1 MDQQIT
7 SRLEADLFL
16 LHAPSV
22 YDFRERDD
30 MLFAY
35 LSDSDSVNVTSIYEM
50 YPIGWFSIKQ
60 RLADHGF
67 DTKIVNVA
75 SLMLQYPELDVRRLL
90 RGLEAPIFGFD
101 LHWMTQCNGA
111 IELAAVLKQ
120 EHPDA
125 LTIFGGIS
133 ATYYAKQ
140 LITYPSVD
148 VVVQGYDTLDP
159 VTELVA
165 KVVRG
170 GSRDFSSIPNLL
182 YKADGDVQASG
193 FTHKPG
199 ANYNNVRNDWSYYR
213 DAPSP
218 SPLTSKLIM
227 TLPNTGCAHDCGWCG
242 GSKFAYRNIMEVR
255 KTLIQKDHD
264 LVVEEL
270 RTMGEAAKRT
280 SIYALQCYSEGKGRM
295 HAYLDAVKEVGYNS
309 VSFEQFN
316 LTPPDTLKK
325 MGESTDAYIMLSPE
339 SHDPK
344 ISAAAGRGT
353 YTMEQMEEWIPRALD
368 AGVKGVMVWFFI
380 GMPYQDRQSVM
391 DTVAY
396 SERLIRKFGG
406 WKALPLICP
415 MVPFL
420 DPGCRFFEEPDQHG
434 YRIFHRTLEEHR
446 QAMVAPLWHRR
457 LNYETRWLDRRQLQ
471 DVSYEAIARLVEIKG
486 EYGVLPSEFCQAI
499 LKTIDET
506 QQLLG
511 EMEKALLLDGKLPRD
526 LRDQI
531 RSYNRKILAYSS
543 DQIIPMR
550 RPFGGRWFDDATVPR
565 HMIEENLAS
574 RPGRASAAAH

>member
-170 GSRDFSSIPNLL
+170 GSRDFGSIPNLL
-182 YKADGDVQASG
+182 YKADGDVQSSG
-193 FTHKPG
+193 FTHKPA

-368 AGVKGVMVWFFI
+368 AGVKGVMIWFFI

-420 DPGCRFFEEPDQHG
+420 DPGCRFFEEPEQHG

-446 QAMVAPLWHRR
+446 QAMVEPLWHRR

-511 EMEKALLLDGKLPRD
+511 EMEKALLLDGKLPVD

-565 HMIEENLAS
+565 QMIEENLAS
-574 RPGRASAAAH
+574 RPGWTSAAAN

>member
-182 YKADGDVQASG
+182 YKTDGDVQSSG
-193 FTHKPG
+193 FTHKPA

-353 YTMEQMEEWIPRALD
+353 YTMAQMEEWIPRALD

-420 DPGCRFFEEPDQHG
+420 DPGCRFFEEPEQHG
-434 YRIFHRTLEEHR
+434 YRIFHKTLEEHR
-446 QAMVAPLWHRR
+446 QAMVEPLWHRR

-499 LKTIDET
+499 LTTIDET

-565 HMIEENLAS
+565 HMIEENRAS
-574 RPGRASAAAH
+574 RPSRASAAAH